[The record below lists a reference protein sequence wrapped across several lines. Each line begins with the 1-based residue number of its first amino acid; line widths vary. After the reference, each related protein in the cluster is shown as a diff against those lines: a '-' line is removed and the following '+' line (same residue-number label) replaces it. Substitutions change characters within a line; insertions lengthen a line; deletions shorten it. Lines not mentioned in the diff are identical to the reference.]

1 MGGSSSRTRK
11 ITIENDNATNV
22 IKVSDDV
29 VERLKGKQKQV
40 RSPPMEDNQFI
51 MQDNVPFVGVP
62 MFLQEPSLTS
72 LQLRQQ
78 KLEELKKNDEYWE
91 NRIKNLEECHQKIN
105 DIMEE
110 EYKKT
115 LDEESK
121 RKPVKDTKDLSKQ
134 LPPCHDV
141 QQEVIACYIQNA
153 NSPMNCSNIVK
164 AFQDCVDEKRTRIIA
179 GRC

>member
-1 MGGSSSRTRK
+1 MGGSSSRSRK

-40 RSPPMEDNQFI
+40 RNPEELPSWNSA
-51 MQDNVPFVGVP
+51 DNVPFVGVP
-62 MFLQEPSLTS
+62 FFLQEPSLTS
-72 LQLRQQ
+72 LQIRQQ

-91 NRIKNLEECHQKIN
+91 NRMKNLEDCHKKIN
-105 DIMEE
+105 DIMDE

-115 LDEESK
+115 LDEQGK
-121 RKPVKDTKDLSKQ
+121 KIPMKDTREISKL

-141 QQEVIACYIQNA
+141 ELEVLACYKQNA
-153 NSPMNCSNIVK
+153 KSPMNCSNIVQ
-164 AFQDCVDEKRTRIIA
+164 AFQNCVDEKRATIMA